1 MDSNNLPKLISS
13 FSGETI
19 LKGMPELAYVFNNQG
34 EMLMWNRNV
43 ETVLGYSK
51 EELLLKHIEG
61 FIDYPDREK
70 TLAAMNRIFSERVEQ
85 TVEYN
90 LISKEGVVMPYIGS
104 GSLAIIGGEEFF
116 VGMAIN
122 ISKLKEVESKL
133 QDVVNETNRLKYLL
147 QAENIYLRN
156 EVENISDYNHIIG
169 KSELIQN
176 VLFRVENVAPTDS
189 TVMLNG
195 ETGTDKEIFARIIH
209 NKSKRKDK
217 TFIMAN
223 CSSTSNVLT
232 ESELFGHEKGA
243 FEGAIKKRIGKIEL
257 AHQGTLYLYE
267 IGELS
272 IYMQSKL
279 LQLLREGSYER
290 LGSSVTRKVDI
301 RIIASTKHDIEELI
315 AKGLFRADL
324 YYSINVYPISIPP
337 LRERIGDIPLLAE
350 KFVQQFNRKFG
361 KEVERIS
368 KKTINEMQRYYWPGN
383 VRELENII
391 ERAVILSSG
400 SLLKVEPLLEKNENE
415 NTENLLPL
423 AEYEKRYITK
433 VLNRTLWRIEG
444 PKGAAL
450 ILDMHPETL
459 RSRMRKLNIKRPSI

>member
-1 MDSNNLPKLISS
+1 MNIKDFDELIYS
-13 FSGETI
+13 FTGKTI
-19 LKGMPELAYVFNNQG
+19 LERMPELAYVFNKEG
-34 EMLMWNRNV
+34 RMIMWNKNM
-43 ETVLGYSK
+43 ELKLGYTK
-51 EELLLKHIEG
+51 EELRLKYIED
-61 FIDYPDREK
+61 FVDYPDREK

-90 LISKEGVVMPYIGS
+90 LVSKEGVIMPYIGS
-104 GSLAIIGGEEFF
+104 GSLAIIDGEEYF

-133 QDVVNETNRLKYLL
+133 QDVVKETNRLKYLL
-147 QAENIYLRN
+147 QAENMYLRN
-156 EVENISDYNHIIG
+156 EVESVSDYKHIIG
-169 KSELIQN
+169 KSNLIKN

-195 ETGTDKEIFARIIH
+195 ETGTDKELFARIIH
-209 NKSKRKDK
+209 NKSNRRDRA
-217 TFIMAN
+217 FIVAN

-272 IYMQSKL
+272 MYMQSKL
-279 LQLLREGSYER
+279 LQVVREGSYER
-290 LGSSVTRKVDI
+290 LGSSVIRKVDI
-301 RIIASTKHDIEELI
+301 RIIASTKHNIQKLI

-324 YYSINVYPISIPP
+324 FYSINVYPIDIPP

-350 KFVQQFNRKFG
+350 KFVQQFNRKFS
-361 KEVERIS
+361 KKVERIS

-391 ERAVILSSG
+391 ERAVIVSSG

-415 NTENLLPL
+415 SSDNLLPL
-423 AEYEKRYITK
+423 AEYEKRYIIK

-450 ILDMHPETL
+450 ILAMHPETL
-459 RSRMRKLNIKRPSI
+459 RSRMRKLDIIRPSF